1 MSNRDEIRYILRR
14 FDCNIARQIFKLVN
28 EYHKNVIR
36 KDCHLLVA
44 KLIKEIEDSFRI
56 KENEITGILMCHGI
70 TVILSAQPNKNAIQE
85 KISSLYS
92 LIKDIENKYNKSI
105 KLNLQ
110 EAFEILKTVSNM
122 SENEI
127 YKLFEPQIL
136 DLNRD
141 AIKVVND
148 GKRIQKYSMNK
159 IENTLKGYLND
170 NKSIN
175 ENKNLL
181 KDFFNSLT
189 IKLDP
194 DEYIDYFIINKLKK
208 VLHDDY
214 GIYTQIDES
223 QPEEK
228 IINIKEG
235 KSLNANNAILIKNY
249 ITTKLNL
256 FFKER
261 PTKKKLRK
269 FKEAL
274 LIEAKNWSSEEKEF
288 AIKFIE
294 DLMNE
299 WKKLYPEWKKWSKN
313 FLSVVKAL
321 STLV

>member
-14 FDCNIARQIFKLVN
+14 FDCDIARQIFKLVN

-36 KDCHLLVA
+36 KDCHLRVA

-70 TVILSAQPNKNAIQE
+70 TVILSTQPNKNSIQE

-92 LIKDIENKYNKSI
+92 LIEDIDNKYNKSI

-122 SENEI
+122 PKNEI

-136 DLNRD
+136 NLNRD
-141 AIKVVND
+141 AIKVVNN
-148 GKRIQKYSMNK
+148 GKKIQKYSMNK
-159 IENTLKGYLND
+159 IENTLKDYLSD

-194 DEYIDYFIINKLKK
+194 DAYVDYFIINRLKK
-208 VLHDDY
+208 VLLDDY
-214 GIYTQIDES
+214 AICIQIDES
-223 QPEEK
+223 QPEDK
-228 IINIKEG
+228 VININEG
-235 KSLNANNAILIKNY
+235 KSFKTNNTILIKNY
-249 ITTKLNL
+249 ITTKLSL

-261 PTKKKLRK
+261 PTKKMLRK
-269 FKEAL
+269 FKDVL
-274 LIEAKNWSSEEKEF
+274 LNEAKNWSSEEKEF
-288 AIKFIE
+288 VISYIE
-294 DLMNE
+294 DLINE
-299 WKKLYPEWKKWSKN
+299 WKKLYPEWKKWSKK